1 MQGYKKIIQKFSSG
15 NILVIGDLILDEFI
29 WGDVD
34 RISPEAP
41 VPVVWAK
48 RRSYMPGGAAN
59 VANNIKSLGGN
70 VSVIGVVGKDHNARV
85 LVSELK
91 NKGIDTR
98 NIVVEKSRHTTLKT
112 RIIAGHQQVVRVDW
126 EHRDT
131 INGRLNDKIINF
143 VRKNIHKYDGIII
156 EDYGKGLINAAI
168 LSEIISF
175 ARENQK
181 VITVDPKEE
190 HFIYYEG
197 VTCITPNRKEAEN
210 AVRNIKIKDTE
221 NRFKINYDR
230 LTSDKDIE
238 LAGKEIM
245 KYLGLESLLITLGE
259 QGMCLFEDN
268 GKITHIPTVAQ
279 EVFDVSGAGDT
290 VIGTF
295 TLALSVGANKLQAA
309 KIANFAAGI
318 VVGKMG
324 VAVTNQ
330 KELIERM
337 KSK

>member
-1 MQGYKKIIQKFSSG
+1 MRDFKKVIQGFNRG
-15 NILVIGDLILDEFI
+15 NILVLGDLILDEFI

-48 RRSYMPGGAAN
+48 KRSYMPGGAAN
-59 VANNIKSLGGN
+59 VANNIRSLGAKA
-70 VSVIGVVGKDHNARV
+70 SIIGVVGNDHNARI
-85 LVSELK
+85 LISGLK
-91 NKGIDTR
+91 KNNVDTR
-98 NIVVEKSRHTTLKT
+98 NIFVERSRHTTLKT

-126 EHRDT
+126 EHRD
-131 INGRLNDKIINF
+131 IIHDHVNERIINYIK
-143 VRKNIHKYDGIII
+143 KNIHKFDGIII
-156 EDYGKGLINAAI
+156 EDYGKGLINSVLLNEVI
-168 LSEIISF
+168 EC
-175 ARENQK
+175 ARENDK

-190 HFIYYEG
+190 HFIYYQG

-230 LTSDKDIE
+230 LSSDKDIE
-238 LAGKEIM
+238 TAGKEIM
-245 KYLGLESLLITLGE
+245 QYLDLESLLITLGE
-259 QGMCLFEDN
+259 QGMCLFEKN

-290 VIGTF
+290 VIATF
-295 TLALSVGANKLQAA
+295 TLALCVGASKLQAA
-309 KIANFAAGI
+309 SIANFAAGI

-330 KELIERM
+330 KELLQRI
-337 KSK
+337 K